1 MEVVQSD
8 DDFAPAGGSKGG
20 RAVGGGSG
28 GGSGGGGV
36 TGKGG
41 RSGGGTGGKS
51 RKEVRALPRTEHE
64 EDVQSRSSA
73 TQPEVSANVEGG
85 LGK

>member
-8 DDFAPAGGSKGG
+8 DDFAPAGGSKG
-20 RAVGGGSG
+20 
-28 GGSGGGGV
+28 GGGGV

-51 RKEVRALPRTEHE
+51 RKEVRALPPTEH